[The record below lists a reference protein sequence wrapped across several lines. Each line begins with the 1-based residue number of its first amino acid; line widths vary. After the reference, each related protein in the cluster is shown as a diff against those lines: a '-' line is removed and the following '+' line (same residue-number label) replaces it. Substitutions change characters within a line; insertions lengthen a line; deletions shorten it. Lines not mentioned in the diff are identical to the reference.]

1 SPSSPVSVMP
11 DQIHIR
17 DLLVRAIIG
26 VNEEERVNRQD
37 VLLNLVLEV
46 DTRRAADSENIEDAV
61 NYRTVT
67 KRVIELV
74 ERSSC
79 LLVERL
85 ASDVARLCLSEA
97 GVSAVEVSVDK
108 PGALR
113 FARSVGVTIRRTRD
127 DFPG

>member
-1 SPSSPVSVMP
+1 MP

-17 DLLVRAIIG
+17 DLLVRTIIG
-26 VNEEERVNRQD
+26 VNEEERINRQD
-37 VLLNLVLEV
+37 VVLNLVLDV
-46 DTRRAADSENIEDAV
+46 DTRRAAESENIDDAV

-97 GVSAVEVSVDK
+97 GVSAVEVTVDK

-113 FARSVGVTIRRTRD
+113 FARSVGVTIRRTRE
-127 DFPG
+127 DFPR